1 MEYIRNPI
9 EWIGDQ
15 LAQAGRAVDSTGG
28 ALRGHA
34 EAAPQVRRIGT
45 ADLRVALERGLAD
58 FAACRTDVV
67 FLCLVYPLAGLILAR
82 LVFDHALL
90 PLLFPLAAGFL
101 LLGPAAAIGLYEM
114 SRRREQGLTV
124 TWADAFGTLASP
136 SFGAILVLALLLLAI
151 FFLWLTA
158 AQAIF
163 LLTLGPAPPAS
174 LSAFLHDTFA
184 TPAGWAMIGAG
195 LGVGLLFA
203 VLVLA
208 VSVVSFPLLLDRDVG
223 LRTAVRTSLR
233 AVAANP
239 LPMALWGLIVAG
251 SLALA
256 SLPLFLG
263 LIVVLPVLGHA
274 TWHLYRQLVE
284 PPRPVLEDSGL
295 EAGGE

>member
-1 MEYIRNPI
+1 MEHIRNPI
-9 EWIGDQ
+9 EWLGDQ

-34 EAAPQVRRIGT
+34 DAPPQIRRIGT
-45 ADLRVALERGLAD
+45 AELRLALQRGLAD

-82 LVFDHALL
+82 LVFHHALL

-101 LLGPAAAIGLYEM
+101 LIGPAAAIGLYEM
-114 SRRREQGLTV
+114 SRRRERGLAV
-124 TWADAFGTLASP
+124 TWADAFGTLSSP
-136 SFGAILVLALLLLAI
+136 SFGAILVLALVLLAI
-151 FFLWLTA
+151 FFLWLSA
-158 AQAIF
+158 AQGIF
-163 LLTLGPAPPAS
+163 LLTLGPEPPAS
-174 LSAFLHDTFA
+174 AAAFLADTFGTA
-184 TPAGWAMIGAG
+184 AGWAMIAAG

-208 VSVVSFPLLLDRDVG
+208 ISVVSFPLLLDRDVG
-223 LRTAVRTSLR
+223 LGTAVRTSVR

-239 LPMALWGLIVAG
+239 RPMLLWGLIVAG

-284 PPRPVLEDSGL
+284 PPRSVLEDPGL